1 MGYEMDAKRQEHEM
15 KYARKDLELEE
26 KMLTPKI
33 IQSRLLDEVKSALT
47 NNYVTTSVVN
57 IGDAKDSLDP
67 AGQFVQMHLNSIKEV
82 KALTQ
87 EIASES
93 KKNK

>member
-1 MGYEMDAKRQEHEM
+1 M
-15 KYARKDLELEE
+15 KYKRKELELEE
-26 KMLTPKI
+26 AMLTPKI
-33 IQSRLLDEVKSALT
+33 IQSRLLDSIKDALT
-47 NNYVTTSVVN
+47 NSQVTANVVN

-82 KALTQ
+82 KALTE

-93 KKNK
+93 KKDK